1 MKQMTST
8 NLKPA
13 AAIALALLAAS
24 AGFFAFGQPIPEGK
38 LPQPKLVIMDKSL
51 NADQAQ
57 KAVHAARLFYA
68 FWNTGDPQFARLA
81 LATNF
86 TDRTLPKGR
95 PQGVDGPLFASS
107 NFRHA
112 VPDLRCD
119 IEQLIVAGDRVVAH
133 LHFSGHFNGAFGQKQ
148 GAGQTVD
155 FIATDILRVQDGRI
169 TDNWHLE
176 DNLTLMQQLGIVQP

>member
-1 MKQMTST
+1 MNST

-13 AAIALALLAAS
+13 ATVAFALLAAGAAFFSSGQS
-24 AGFFAFGQPIPEGK
+24 ASEAD
-38 LPQPKLVIMDKSL
+38 LPQPKLLIMDKSL
-51 NADQAQ
+51 PAEQAQ
-57 KAVHAARLFYA
+57 QAVHAAKLFYA
-68 FWNTGDPQFARLA
+68 FWNTGDAQFARLA

-95 PQGVDGPLFASS
+95 PQGVDGPLFASR

-119 IEQLIVAGDRVVAH
+119 IEQIIVAGDRVVAH
-133 LHFSGHFNGAFGQKQ
+133 LHFWGHFTGAFEQKQ

-169 TDNWHLE
+169 TDNWHIE